1 VYCWGADLKGIFMK
15 AKFEIVDDWIKVPV
29 DLKVYPL
36 QSIHSSG
43 YAFMD
48 RAHVRLEE
56 EKKDLVAVWL
66 KPKNDAQDLQKLALE
81 FSDELLNYAHYFS
94 SLKVNAENMKI
105 LLQRALFSASPSVVK
120 EAEEKEIENLIKEL
134 EAEEKQAAPKVKAVS
149 KAKK

>member
-1 VYCWGADLKGIFMK
+1 
-15 AKFEIVDDWIKVPV
+15 
-29 DLKVYPL
+29 
-36 QSIHSSG
+36 
-43 YAFMD
+43 MD

>member
-1 VYCWGADLKGIFMK
+1 MK
-15 AKFEIVDDWIKVPV
+15 TTFEIADDWVKVLV
-29 DLKVYPL
+29 SLKVYPL

-56 EKKDLVAVWL
+56 EKKDVVAVWL
-66 KPKNDAQDLQKLALE
+66 KAKNDKQDLQKLALE

-94 SLKVNAENMKI
+94 SLKVNADNMKV
-105 LLQRALFSASPSVVK
+105 LLQRALFSASPSTVR

-134 EAEEKQAAPKVKAVS
+134 EAEEKQGAPKTKAAPKAQK
-149 KAKK
+149 

>member
-1 VYCWGADLKGIFMK
+1 MK
-15 AKFEIVDDWIKVPV
+15 TKFEKQDGWIKVPV

-43 YAFMD
+43 YVFMD

-66 KPKNDAQDLQKLALE
+66 KSKKEAQDLEKLALD

-94 SLKVNAENMKI
+94 SLKTNAENMKI
-105 LLQRALFSASPSVVK
+105 LLQRALFSASPSIVK

-134 EAEEKQAAPKVKAVS
+134 EAEEKQAAPK
-149 KAKK
+149 AKPVPKSQK

>member
-1 VYCWGADLKGIFMK
+1 MK
-15 AKFEIVDDWIKVPV
+15 LKFEKAEGWIKVPV

-66 KPKNDAQDLQKLALE
+66 KPKNDAKELEKLALE
-81 FSDELLNYAHYFS
+81 FSEELLNYAHYFS
-94 SLKVNAENMKI
+94 SLKTNAENMKL
-105 LLQRALFSASPSVVK
+105 LLQRALFSASPSIVK

-134 EAEEKQAAPKVKAVS
+134 EAEESQKVVKPKKTP
-149 KAKK
+149 KT

>member
-1 VYCWGADLKGIFMK
+1 MNK
-15 AKFEIVDDWIKVPV
+15 KFEKADGWVKVCI

-36 QSIHSSG
+36 QSIHSAG

-56 EKKDLVAVWL
+56 EKKDKVAVWL
-66 KPKNDAQDLQKLALE
+66 NPKNEKKDLDKLALE

-94 SLKVNAENMKI
+94 SLQTNAENMKT
-105 LLQRALFSASPSVVK
+105 LLQRALFSASPSIVK

-134 EAEEKQAAPKVKAVS
+134 EAEEKQASPSKNKTGPKSQK
-149 KAKK
+149 